1 MSDRV
6 SRLSLEVKEL
16 QFGVQTV
23 QNRTEAL
30 FEGTGTKSFQANS
43 IWKFS
48 SIFIVHLQG
57 LDEEANRLFLLADDA
72 RNTTLETDRLVTD
85 IEEAVDGVIG
95 SIIQTRENIA
105 NASQALD
112 AAEGKCMRIDLM
124 AEKQYDFFILYFS

>member
-1 MSDRV
+1 M
-6 SRLSLEVKEL
+6 E
-16 QFGVQTV
+16 
-23 QNRTEAL
+23 
-30 FEGTGTKSFQANS
+30 
-43 IWKFS
+43 FS

-124 AEKQYDFFILYFS
+124 AEKQYDFLILYFS